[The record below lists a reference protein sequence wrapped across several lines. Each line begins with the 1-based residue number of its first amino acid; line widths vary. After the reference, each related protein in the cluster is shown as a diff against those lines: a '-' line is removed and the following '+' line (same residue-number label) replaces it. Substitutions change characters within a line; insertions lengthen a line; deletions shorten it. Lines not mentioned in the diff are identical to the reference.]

1 MSNPPSPDNAA
12 APVIDDCWNRIGVKG
27 DGTCPELRAVI
38 HCRNCPV
45 FSAAGQRL
53 FDGPPPEEYLE
64 EQTRQVAQVPEQAD
78 SHTAPVLLLRLGDEW
93 LGLDVGVVV
102 EIAQPRVICRIPH
115 RSDRLLLGLA
125 NIRGSLELCLDFR
138 ELLGIGPTDQDR
150 EDRRK
155 RRWLVTEH
163 GADRWVLTT
172 DEVGGVHHIA
182 ADAVGNVPSTVAR
195 RRRHFARGL
204 FSWQG
209 RRVGYLSA
217 DRVFEA
223 LEGSI
228 R

>member
-1 MSNPPSPDNAA
+1 MSDHPNPDNA

-27 DGTCPELRAVI
+27 DGTCPELRAAI
-38 HCRNCPV
+38 HCCNCPV
-45 FSAAGQRL
+45 FAAGGQRL
-53 FDGPPPEEYLE
+53 FDGPPPEQYLD

-78 SHTAPVLLLRLGDEW
+78 ARTAPVLLLRLGDEW

-102 EIAQPRVICRIPH
+102 EIAQPRVIRRIPH

-125 NIRGSLELCLDFR
+125 NIRGSLELCVDFR
-138 ELLGIGPTDQDR
+138 ELLGIEPAVGDQQDP
-150 EDRRK
+150 RK

-163 GADRWVLTT
+163 GLHRWVLTT
-172 DEVGGVHHIA
+172 DEVAGVHRMT

-195 RRRHFARGL
+195 RRRHFAHGV

-209 RRVGYLSA
+209 KRVGYLSA
-217 DRVFEA
+217 NRVFEA
-223 LEGSI
+223 LEESI

>member
-1 MSNPPSPDNAA
+1 
-12 APVIDDCWNRIGVKG
+12 VKG

-45 FSAAGQRL
+45 FAAGGQRL
-53 FDGPPPEEYLE
+53 FDGPAPEQYLD
-64 EQTRQVAQVPEQAD
+64 EQTRQVAQTPDQAD
-78 SHTAPVLLLRLGDEW
+78 ARTAPILLLRLGDEW

-102 EIAQPRVICRIPH
+102 EIAQPRVIRRIPH

-125 NIRGSLELCLDFR
+125 NIRGSLELCIDFR
-138 ELLGIGPTDQDR
+138 ELLGIEPTARDQGDP
-150 EDRRK
+150 RK
-155 RRWLVTEH
+155 KRWLVTEH
-163 GADRWVLTT
+163 GPHRWVLTT
-172 DEVGGVHHIA
+172 DEVAGVHHIA
-182 ADAVGNVPSTVAR
+182 AEAVGNVPSTVAR
-195 RRRHFARGL
+195 RRRHFARGV
-204 FSWQG
+204 FSWQD